1 MVMVV
6 VLLLLVTCTVVEMK
20 NHCLTAIEIFLVL
33 LQDIIV
39 KVILM
44 M

>member
-1 MVMVV
+1 MVKVV

-20 NHCLTAIEIFLVL
+20 NHCLTALEILLVL
-33 LQDIIV
+33 LQDTV